1 MSQLNNIFNLITIDP
16 TAPDR
21 SADLYKQL
29 VAFDTFIDF
38 AATPG
43 FGFAF

>member
-1 MSQLNNIFNLITIDP
+1 MFQINNIFNLITIDP

-29 VAFDTFIDF
+29 VAFDTF
-38 AATPG
+38 
-43 FGFAF
+43 